1 MKFEQDHD
9 PDPIRRKFQKVE
21 SIKDLPEE
29 FKKKCGKNYE
39 NLLKNCQLLLD
50 TVNSQR
56 SEEPPGV
63 NSSWA
68 SGEDAIIR
76 YMALLQTQVTDIQLD
91 IKKVWTS
98 IVDLTQVTHELI
110 EKMEENGHS

>member
-9 PDPIRRKFQKVE
+9 PDPIRRKFQEVK
-21 SIKDLPEE
+21 SILDLPEE
-29 FKKKCGKNYE
+29 FKEKCGKNYE